1 MPEQLSQSQIDALL
15 QKMNSGEVHVEEE
28 SRKVR
33 EYDFKSPK
41 KFTKEQLKS
50 LDSLHETFSRMLAPY
65 FSGLLRTV
73 CEIEVSNIEEQSYYE
88 YNNALPDSAL
98 IGLVEMKPENKHFD
112 DARMMMDIPTSVG
125 FYLVDRVLGGPGTGI
140 DYDRDYTDIEIAI
153 LTNILTSITQRL
165 EDTWNNHFDVTAKL
179 SNLETNPRLLQIF
192 APEDIVVIVMM
203 SIKLGDHLNGSLSI
217 CIPAEFLEQVIDT
230 FNLRYTHSNKR
241 KDPEKEEAKKRV
253 ILETVCA
260 SNMEIR
266 AVFDEFK
273 MSLKDIV
280 QLQPDDVIPLNKSI
294 NSDITV
300 TIDKVPWFTAKLG
313 ETKKKKAIKLQNI
326 VNNGDEE
333 IQWKNVTNQ

>member
-15 QKMNSGEVHVEEE
+15 QKMNSGEIHVEEE
-28 SRKVR
+28 TRKVR

-73 CEIEVSNIEEQSYYE
+73 CEIEVSNIEEQRYYE
-88 YNNALPDSAL
+88 YNNDLPDSAL
-98 IGLVEMKPENKHFD
+98 IGMIEMKPADKHFD
-112 DARMMMDIPTSVG
+112 DARIIMDIPPDIG
-125 FYLVDRVLGGPGTGI
+125 FYLIDRVLGGPGTGI
-140 DYDRDYTDIEIAI
+140 DYDRNYTEIEIAI
-153 LTNILTSITQRL
+153 LNNVYTNITKRL
-165 EDTWNNHFDVTAKL
+165 EDTWNNHFEVEARL
-179 SNLETNPRLLQIF
+179 SGLETNPRLLQVF
-192 APEDIVVIVMM
+192 APEDVVIIVVLNV
-203 SIKLGDHLNGSLSI
+203 KLGEHLENCISL
-217 CIPAEFLEQVIDT
+217 CIPAEFLEGVIDA
-230 FNLRYTHSNKR
+230 FNMRYTHSNKR
-241 KDPEKEEAKKRV
+241 KDPDKEEAKKRV
-253 ILETVCA
+253 ILESVCA

-273 MSLKDIV
+273 MSLKDIM

-313 ETKKKKAIKLQNI
+313 ETRKKKAIKLQNI
-326 VNNGDEE
+326 VSNGDED
-333 IQWKNVTNQ
+333 IQWKNVTSQ